1 MLQEMG
7 GWESIE
13 MVRGYAHLSA
23 DHLTEH
29 VSKIDAILERKRH
42 KYGTREECSL
52 HKIIYNSL
60 IFMII
65 IEEKPI
71 SYFIFH

>member
-23 DHLTEH
+23 GHLTGH
-29 VSKIDAILERKRH
+29 TSKIDAILERKQH

-52 HKIIYNSL
+52 RKIIYNPL
-60 IFMII
+60 ILMSII
-65 IEEKPI
+65 GGKPI
-71 SYFIFH
+71 SYFIDS

>member
-7 GWESIE
+7 GRESIE

-29 VSKIDAILERKRH
+29 ASKIDAILERN
-42 KYGTREECSL
+42 GTKEECSL
-52 HKIIYNSL
+52 RKNLDRTRHAPTDAPNS
-60 IFMII
+60 
-65 IEEKPI
+65 P
-71 SYFIFH
+71 